1 MSTHSFHLPVP
12 ILLLAA
18 GCGRGLLP
26 QLLAH
31 LHLEPRPH
39 ELGVVVAGGQQ
50 RGRGGGR
57 GQGRGG
63 LCLEAGEVGRG
74 DGHDGAEDLG
84 RVGGGGG
91 AGGGDQAA
99 VQGDGGASGGHAAE
113 LL

>member
-50 RGRGGGR
+50 RGRGGGL
-57 GQGRGG
+57 GG
-63 LCLEAGEVGRG
+63 LRLEAGEVGRG
-74 DGHDGAEDLG
+74 DGHNGAEDFG

-91 AGGGDQAA
+91 ARGGDQAA

>member
-12 ILLLAA
+12 ILGLAA

-57 GQGRGG
+57 GG
-63 LCLEAGEVGRG
+63 LRLEAGEVGRG

-84 RVGGGGG
+84 RVGGGGGGG